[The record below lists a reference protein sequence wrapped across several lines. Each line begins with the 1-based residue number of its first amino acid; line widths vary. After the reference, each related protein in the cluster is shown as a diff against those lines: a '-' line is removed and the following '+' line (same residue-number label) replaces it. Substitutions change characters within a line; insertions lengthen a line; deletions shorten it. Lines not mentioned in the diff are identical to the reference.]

1 VKSHGVA
8 VGISEGEGETER
20 PLEGC
25 DQDRD
30 SGENHCIV
38 QILRIVRLEPDGH
51 TPPEVLDSLKI
62 DEWLPHGERDG
73 LRGEDHRVLGARR
86 STGEAKVLGVE
97 GCGSLQIA
105 NLESDEV
112 GAECGHGVR
121 FCEWDQGAGSREQ
134 GAGSREQGADSMYQV
149 P

>member
-1 VKSHGVA
+1 MNSHGVA
-8 VGISEGEGETER
+8 VGIGEGVGETER
-20 PLEGC
+20 SIERC

-30 SGENHCIV
+30 SGENHCVV
-38 QILRIVRLEPDGH
+38 QILWIVRLQPDGH

-73 LRGEDHRVLGARR
+73 LGGEYHRVVRTHL

-112 GAECGHGVR
+112 RAECGQGVSISVSGIR
-121 FCEWDQGAGSREQ
+121 YPISGILRL
-134 GAGSREQGADSMYQV
+134 YQV
-149 P
+149 N